1 MFKCLSFFDNSIS
14 VLILVLYYFGFFIYF
29 YYLKSGY
36 RSNSLS
42 KRLEFSI
49 SYFAV
54 ISYYYFYTVI
64 PDLNMKD

>member
-14 VLILVLYYFGFFIYF
+14 VFILVLYYFGFLIYF
-29 YYLKSGY
+29 YYLISGY

-54 ISYYYFYTVI
+54 IIYYFYTDI